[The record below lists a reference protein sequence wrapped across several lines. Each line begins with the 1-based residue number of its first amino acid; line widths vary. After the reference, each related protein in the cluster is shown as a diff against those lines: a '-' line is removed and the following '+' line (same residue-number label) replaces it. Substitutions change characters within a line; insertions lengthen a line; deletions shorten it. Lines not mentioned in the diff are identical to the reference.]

1 MGTPNGGVECK
12 GVLKNCDF
20 RQISHFSSDII
31 QENCDFRQISR
42 FSSDRIQDRAMVTIE
57 GEQETISKL
66 LNGTSCNDL
75 Q

>member
-31 QENCDFRQISR
+31 Q
-42 FSSDRIQDRAMVTIE
+42 DRAMVTIE